1 MCWYNPHI
9 HEKNHLLGTSNLFQ
23 RGEKGRRHTRRGRVV
38 NRQECCL
45 LLGLVLRHAHTKPV
59 GSIAKRVLTTFD
71 WLGGEVEQQVNI
83 KFSDLKS
90 LMELNVRIKDASLC
104 LFIWTLS
111 IRKKVCAVLCNNK
124 RGRTDDG
131 RHDDPIKSS
140 PRAALY
146 IFFFFS
152 SISSLFF
159 LLYLFIFS
167 FGGCWRINTQARFS
181 GPFLL
186 LREREKEKKREK
198 ERERM
203 ITCEPIAT
211 SGCVHNPGREWEKI
225 TGPFVHRPTAERTAR
240 DASTRTRGKG
250 RKRKESS
257 PRVVISFSSATGA
270 ISPPYTVGRPAEEEE
285 ASLREGSRKTCV
297 CDTQLF
303 THVRI
308 NKAKQGPPTTIN
320 AREK

>member
-71 WLGGEVEQQVNI
+71 WLGGSRTTGEHQIQRPQVSHGIECQDQGRVALFVYLNAFDSKESLRRLVQQQERPDGWRSSWRPD
-83 KFSDLKS
+83 KK
-90 LMELNVRIKDASLC
+90 
-104 LFIWTLS
+104 LS
-111 IRKKVCAVLCNNK
+111 TCGTV
-124 RGRTDDG
+124 
-131 RHDDPIKSS
+131 
-140 PRAALY
+140 Y
-146 IFFFFS
+146 F
-152 SISSLFF
+152 FF
-159 LLYLFIFS
+159 LLFYLFSFFSLIFIYFFFWGLLTYQHAS
-167 FGGCWRINTQARFS
+167 PFFGTVS
-181 GPFLL
+181 SSE
-186 LREREKEKKREK
+186 REREKKREK

-270 ISPPYTVGRPAEEEE
+270 ISPPYTVGRPAEKEE

>member
-1 MCWYNPHI
+1 MQQQERPDGWRSSWRPDKKLSTCGTVFFFFFP
-9 HEKNHLLGTSNLFQ
+9 LLSLLFFSSYIYFF
-23 RGEKGRRHTRRGRVV
+23 
-38 NRQECCL
+38 
-45 LLGLVLRHAHTKPV
+45 LLGLLTYQHASPFFGTV
-59 GSIAKRVLTTFD
+59 
-71 WLGGEVEQQVNI
+71 
-83 KFSDLKS
+83 
-90 LMELNVRIKDASLC
+90 
-104 LFIWTLS
+104 
-111 IRKKVCAVLCNNK
+111 
-124 RGRTDDG
+124 
-131 RHDDPIKSS
+131 SS
-140 PRAALY
+140 
-146 IFFFFS
+146 S
-152 SISSLFF
+152 E
-159 LLYLFIFS
+159 
-167 FGGCWRINTQARFS
+167 
-181 GPFLL
+181 
-186 LREREKEKKREK
+186 REREKKREK

-270 ISPPYTVGRPAEEEE
+270 ISPPYTVGRPAEKEE